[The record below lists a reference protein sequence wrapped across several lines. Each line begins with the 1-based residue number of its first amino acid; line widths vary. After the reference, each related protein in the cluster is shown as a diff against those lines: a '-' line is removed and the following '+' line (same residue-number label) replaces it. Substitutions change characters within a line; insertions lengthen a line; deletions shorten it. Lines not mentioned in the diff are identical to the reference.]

1 MPDDVISRI
10 HALAR
15 NQPKGITFTGRNE
28 IETKEDDE
36 NDDYVPSNEEGIE
49 DDGSYNPDDGSNS
62 NIWGDY
68 PSDDDG
74 PGPNFGPTPNGD
86 EKSTGSHD
94 TTEEEDPTDKTG
106 AGIKNETQNNTGE
119 EIRNE
124 TPKKSKNVDEDPQ
137 NKV

>member
-1 MPDDVISRI
+1 MPDAVISRI

-74 PGPNFGPTPNGD
+74 PNPHFGPTPNVD
-86 EKSTGSHD
+86 NKSTGSND
-94 TTEEEDPTDKTG
+94 TIEEKYPTDKTW
-106 AGIKNETQNNTGE
+106 ARIKKVAQNNTG
-119 EIRNE
+119 
-124 TPKKSKNVDEDPQ
+124 V
-137 NKV
+137 